1 VKVPFI
7 VLLLLSFNVAGHSG
21 PEVPKPM
28 TLEEISQA
36 FGWDLDAT
44 EIETERVTDGLSVL
58 FGAGGNIAVTVGDQG
73 VLVVDD
79 QFPELADK
87 IRAAIKALGGDQV
100 DFAVNTHW
108 HFDHADGNQF
118 LGPDGTWIVAQ
129 SNSRAKMTEDQ
140 IINLVGVSYAQKAY
154 PAAALPVMTYDD
166 RMQFHF
172 NDQEIELM
180 HFGAAHTTGDTAV
193 FFRGDNAVHLGDVYN
208 NSGYP
213 FIDAGNGGTLD
224 GIIAFC
230 QATLDQID
238 ENTVVIPGHGPLSDY
253 AGLASYVAML
263 SDIRSKM
270 MALILDG
277 ATLEEVIAAKVTAAY
292 DEQQGDSNLLV
303 NRAYFSLTHKV
314 VDR

>member
-1 VKVPFI
+1 
-7 VLLLLSFNVAGHSG
+7 
-21 PEVPKPM
+21 
-28 TLEEISQA
+28 
-36 FGWDLDAT
+36 
-44 EIETERVTDGLSVL
+44 
-58 FGAGGNIAVTVGDQG
+58 
-73 VLVVDD
+73 
-79 QFPELADK
+79 
-87 IRAAIKALGGDQV
+87 
-100 DFAVNTHW
+100 
-108 HFDHADGNQF
+108 
-118 LGPDGTWIVAQ
+118 
-129 SNSRAKMTEDQ
+129 
-140 IINLVGVSYAQKAY
+140 
-154 PAAALPVMTYDD
+154 
-166 RMQFHF
+166 
-172 NDQEIELM
+172 M